1 MKHMNH
7 KTVQAGFGLVELMI
21 SLVIGL
27 VIVGAVITIF
37 LSNARA
43 QSFQQSQITLQENSR
58 YLHLF
63 FGSVIRQTGFLP
75 MSSSSGELIQQKTVL
90 FPAETSNIKFAT
102 DGQVIGGLETTKSG
116 VANDEF
122 SIRYQVD
129 SMTVNCFGET
139 TSAASMPQD
148 SLERNTYRINAGGF
162 LECERLNS
170 IKGTET
176 QTIIGSNQ
184 GQINQ
189 QLTVT
194 NMLVRYGQDT
204 DDDGNIDTISRANA
218 VSNWTQVR
226 TIEVLLS
233 LQAGNELNTKIV
245 SYYYNL
251 PNTGV

>member
-1 MKHMNH
+1 MNQNNRN
-7 KTVQAGFGLVELMI
+7 TNQSGFSLVELMI

-58 YLHLF
+58 YMHLF

-75 MSSSSGELIQQKTVL
+75 MNTAGGDLIQQKTVI
-90 FPAETSNIKFAT
+90 FPAETSDIKFAT
-102 DGQVIGGLETTKSG
+102 DGQVIGGVETTTSG
-116 VANDEF
+116 VANDAF

-139 TSAASMPQD
+139 TTAASMPQD
-148 SLERNTYRINAGGF
+148 SLERNTYRINADGF

-170 IKGTET
+170 IKGAET

-184 GQINQ
+184 GRMNQ
-189 QLTVT
+189 QLLLTE
-194 NMLVRYGQDT
+194 MLVRYGQDT
-204 DDDGNIDTISRANA
+204 DDDGNVDTMSRANA
-218 VSNWTQVR
+218 VGDWTRVR

-233 LQAGNELNTKIV
+233 LQAGNELNTKTV
-245 SYYYNL
+245 SYFYDL